1 VKELSFN
8 LTRRNKMKKYIPII
22 LRVLTGLMFT
32 GSAIAG
38 MMGKVPPPEP
48 EAAQAFM
55 GVLFSSGLLYLV
67 KILEL
72 LCGLALISG
81 LFVPLALLI
90 LAPIIVNIAF
100 FHVALDPSGLMV
112 AVVLIALWVG
122 NTMVHRTD
130 FLPLLRARARS
141 V

>member
-1 VKELSFN
+1 
-8 LTRRNKMKKYIPII
+8 MKKYIPTTV
-22 LRVLTGLMFT
+22 RVLTGLMFT

-55 GVLFSSGLLYLV
+55 GVLFSSGLLYVV
-67 KILEL
+67 KVLEL

-81 LFVPLALLI
+81 FFVPLALLV

-112 AVVLIALWVG
+112 AVVLAVLWVG
-122 NTMVHRTD
+122 NAVAHRSL
-130 FLPLLRARARS
+130 FLPLLQARAR
-141 V
+141 VV

>member
-1 VKELSFN
+1 
-8 LTRRNKMKKYIPII
+8 MKKYIPTTV
-22 LRVLTGLMFT
+22 RVLTGLMFT

-48 EAAQAFM
+48 EAAKAFM
-55 GVLFSSGLLYLV
+55 DVLLSSGLLYLV
-67 KILEL
+67 KALEL

-81 LFVPLALLI
+81 FFVPLALLV

-112 AVVLIALWVG
+112 AVVLAVLWVG
-122 NTMVHRTD
+122 NAVAHRSL
-130 FLPLLRARARS
+130 FLPLLQARAR
-141 V
+141 VV

>member
-1 VKELSFN
+1 
-8 LTRRNKMKKYIPII
+8 MKKYIPII

>member
-1 VKELSFN
+1 
-8 LTRRNKMKKYIPII
+8 MKRYIPKTV
-22 LRVLTGLMFT
+22 RVLTGLIFT

-48 EAAQAFM
+48 EAAKAFM
-55 GVLFSSGLLYLV
+55 DVLLSSGLLYLV
-67 KILEL
+67 KALEL

-81 LFVPLALLI
+81 FFVPLALLV

-112 AVVLIALWVG
+112 AVVLAVLWVG
-122 NTMVHRTD
+122 NAVAHRSL
-130 FLPLLRARARS
+130 FLPLLQARAR
-141 V
+141 VV

>member
-1 VKELSFN
+1 
-8 LTRRNKMKKYIPII
+8 MKRYIPKTV
-22 LRVLTGLMFT
+22 RVLTGLIFT

-48 EAAQAFM
+48 EAAKTFM

-67 KILEL
+67 KVLEL

-81 LFVPLALLI
+81 FFVPLALLV

-112 AVVLIALWVG
+112 AVVLSSLWVG
-122 NTMVHRTD
+122 NAVAHRSL
-130 FLPLLRARARS
+130 FLPLLQARAR
-141 V
+141 VA

>member
-1 VKELSFN
+1 
-8 LTRRNKMKKYIPII
+8 MKRYIPKTV
-22 LRVLTGLMFT
+22 RVLTGLIFT

-48 EAAQAFM
+48 EAAKAFM

-67 KILEL
+67 KVLEL

-81 LFVPLALLI
+81 FFVPLALLV

-112 AVVLIALWVG
+112 AVVLSSLWVG
-122 NTMVHRTD
+122 NAVAHRSL
-130 FLPLLRARARS
+130 FLPLLQARAR
-141 V
+141 VA

>member
-1 VKELSFN
+1 
-8 LTRRNKMKKYIPII
+8 MKRYIPQAV
-22 LRVLTGLMFT
+22 RVLTGLIFT

-48 EAAQAFM
+48 EAAKAFM
-55 GVLFSSGLLYLV
+55 DVLLSSGLLYLV
-67 KILEL
+67 KALEL

-81 LFVPLALLI
+81 FFVPLALLV

-112 AVVLIALWVG
+112 GVVLIALWVG
-122 NTMVHRTD
+122 NAMAHRPE
-130 FLPLLRARARS
+130 FLPLLRARTRAA
-141 V
+141 

>member
-1 VKELSFN
+1 
-8 LTRRNKMKKYIPII
+8 MKKYIPQAV
-22 LRVLTGLMFT
+22 RVLTGLIFI

-48 EAAQAFM
+48 EAAKTFM

-67 KILEL
+67 KVLEL

-81 LFVPLALLI
+81 FFVPLALLV

-112 AVVLIALWVG
+112 AVVLAALWAG
-122 NTMVHRTD
+122 NAVAHRSL
-130 FLPLLRARARS
+130 FVPLLQARAR
-141 V
+141 VV

>member
-1 VKELSFN
+1 
-8 LTRRNKMKKYIPII
+8 MKKYVPTI
-22 LRVLTGLMFT
+22 LRVLMGLMFT

-48 EAAQAFM
+48 EAAQVFM
-55 GVLFSSGLLYLV
+55 GVLYSSGLLTFV

-81 LFVPLALLI
+81 FFVRLALLI

-100 FHVALDPSGLMV
+100 YHVALDPSGLMV
-112 AVVLIALWVG
+112 GVVLIALWVANG
-122 NTMVHRTD
+122 LAYRKE
-130 FLPLLRARARS
+130 FLPLLRARN
-141 V
+141 